1 MIWEEGAD
9 VIRTMIAH
17 GARLDARDENGY
29 TPLHVAATSPAGRR
43 AAAVEALVRA
53 DAALVARNGDAG
65 TAVTGE
71 VVTARTQGESDDLWA
86 VGYFDEGRAADAAF
100 FRRMPAGTYELATSL
115 STGTGTVVLA
125 ELESL
130 TDMGVR
136 TLEPGTYVT
145 ACAKGAGPKCPRDDD
160 GPVVLERDGILL
172 FQYESSARLL
182 HLENGAFVS
191 AWLSD

>member
-1 MIWEEGAD
+1 MP
-9 VIRTMIAH
+9 R
-17 GARLDARDENGY
+17 
-29 TPLHVAATSPAGRR
+29 SS
-43 AAAVEALVRA
+43 
-53 DAALVARNGDAG
+53 AAL
-65 TAVTGE
+65 
-71 VVTARTQGESDDLWA
+71 
-86 VGYFDEGRAADAAF
+86 
-100 FRRMPAGTYELATSL
+100 PAGTYELAASL

-145 ACAKGAGPKCPRDDD
+145 ACTKGAGPKCPRDDD